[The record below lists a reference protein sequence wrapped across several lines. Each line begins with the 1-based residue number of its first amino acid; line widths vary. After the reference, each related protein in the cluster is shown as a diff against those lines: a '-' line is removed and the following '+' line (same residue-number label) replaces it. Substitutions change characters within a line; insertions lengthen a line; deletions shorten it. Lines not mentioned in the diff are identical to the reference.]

1 MFGSCQFMCWRLVP
15 MSCFPRSTMPGGQ
28 QPQKHYGITS
38 AISHAP
44 PREIDHQY
52 TKKLCDAMKP
62 FGVFEDEEEL
72 NHRWGTASI
81 IFFLYY
87 HNTIIGHFDCISFH
101 HLIRDTY
108 QNMNTCNV
116 MYQRFSGSVCKMNSN
131 VL

>member
-1 MFGSCQFMCWRLVP
+1 MCWRLVP
-15 MSCFPRSTMPGGQ
+15 MLCFPRSTMPGGQ

-81 IFFLYY
+81 IVYITAQLLGILTAYLSLS
-87 HNTIIGHFDCISFH
+87 NKGCIPKH
-101 HLIRDTY
+101 EHL
-108 QNMNTCNV
+108 
-116 MYQRFSGSVCKMNSN
+116 
-131 VL
+131 

>member
-1 MFGSCQFMCWRLVP
+1 
-15 MSCFPRSTMPGGQ
+15 MPGGQ

-38 AISHAP
+38 AISLAP

-81 IFFLYY
+81 NNHYAA
-87 HNTIIGHFDCISFH
+87 
-101 HLIRDTY
+101 
-108 QNMNTCNV
+108 Q
-116 MYQRFSGSVCKMNSN
+116 
-131 VL
+131 